1 MNRIEKA
8 APIFALLRRYE
19 APAAAAKAQGVPSP
33 YQVVYSGIPTKH
45 RPKALLTTYTVK
57 EILEW
62 QGFVVANGAASSA
75 AGAYQIIRKTLV
87 GLNLPAT
94 RIFDATCQDECA
106 LRLLDMRGWAKVEAG
121 DMAPEDF
128 ADQLARE
135 WASMPVL
142 KAQKGQKRW
151 VQRGESYYAGDGLNA
166 AHASPEEV
174 MAAIRA
180 ALVVPAPL
188 PPASPDLTAWF
199 AEGRRLHAALG
210 EWLAQA
216 PT

>member
-8 APIFALLRRYE
+8 SPILALLRRYE
-19 APAAAAKAQGVPSP
+19 APAAAAKAQGVPSS
-33 YQVVYSGIPTKH
+33 YEVVYSGIPAKH
-45 RPKALLTTYTVK
+45 RTKALLTTYTVK

-188 PPASPDLTAWF
+188 PPASPDLTAWL